1 LPRQPTR
8 GSHMLHHVSTDRP
21 KPEHEQDVID
31 GFSLDEV

>member
-1 LPRQPTR
+1 
-8 GSHMLHHVSTDRP
+8 MLHHVSTDRP